1 MRKSSLTGR
10 NKPKKPISF
19 WVWLSL
25 YAFFGAFIVV
35 QSCLPAWASSAQ
47 SDLIAQAVAFFVNAG
62 TSDHVADIIE
72 PTSLTLKSG
81 SEGDSTY
88 LPAVNGVPQI
98 GLGTTTRLWFTVSFP
113 YGQVGVEDD
122 SFEATATKGSDCF
135 RYATDAGNHV
145 VRITALKPF
154 VGAELSVKVGK
165 LDPYLYAFDAVT
177 LPAPTSYNVS
187 ADKTTLKINEVATL
201 AVTSSLPE
209 EDEIKFLRYY
219 DPSLLSRHSSDESV
233 VTVDAFGSVLAKGEG
248 TATVTLGTKTVNFV
262 VSGSN
267 PTVPATGVSV
277 TQTGSLHV
285 NDFGLEKTLYG
296 AKFFATLTPS
306 VSGVDEA
313 VNWSLSD
320 NENNL
325 EARLIEKGADPD
337 SGRPYCLVQGYRTLG
352 EVTVTASLVATP
364 SVQGSLVSSVTEI
377 VPTSFSLLYATSTGQ
392 TQIFAA
398 ATSSLTIKNTASL
411 YLKGAFGTIAPTNG
425 DIEISS
431 RTLGSSVK
439 AEPLVYGDASGTI
452 TISFVSAGDY
462 SFVFRSVANPTLT
475 AELSVNVEQATIDS
489 GNGTFQVWVR
499 KNIGHLGL
507 FLCFAVAGVFF
518 WRAFYGS
525 DFKRQW
531 WKVCAT
537 GLGIGLGFA
546 MLSEAIQL
554 IPVLERGSQWADV
567 GIDMIGFSSGFILT
581 LGVLALVWLIRWL
594 VLKKKDAR
602 SETSIPKQ

>member
-1 MRKSSLTGR
+1 M
-10 NKPKKPISF
+10 
-19 WVWLSL
+19 
-25 YAFFGAFIVV
+25 
-35 QSCLPAWASSAQ
+35 
-47 SDLIAQAVAFFVNAG
+47 
-62 TSDHVADIIE
+62 
-72 PTSLTLKSG
+72 
-81 SEGDSTY
+81 
-88 LPAVNGVPQI
+88 
-98 GLGTTTRLWFTVSFP
+98 
-113 YGQVGVEDD
+113 
-122 SFEATATKGSDCF
+122 
-135 RYATDAGNHV
+135 
-145 VRITALKPF
+145 
-154 VGAELSVKVGK
+154 
-165 LDPYLYAFDAVT
+165 
-177 LPAPTSYNVS
+177 
-187 ADKTTLKINEVATL
+187 
-201 AVTSSLPE
+201 
-209 EDEIKFLRYY
+209 
-219 DPSLLSRHSSDESV
+219 
-233 VTVDAFGSVLAKGEG
+233 
-248 TATVTLGTKTVNFV
+248 
-262 VSGSN
+262 
-267 PTVPATGVSV
+267 
-277 TQTGSLHV
+277 
-285 NDFGLEKTLYG
+285 
-296 AKFFATLTPS
+296 
-306 VSGVDEA
+306 
-313 VNWSLSD
+313 
-320 NENNL
+320 
-325 EARLIEKGADPD
+325 
-337 SGRPYCLVQGYRTLG
+337 
-352 EVTVTASLVATP
+352 
-364 SVQGSLVSSVTEI
+364 
-377 VPTSFSLLYATSTGQ
+377 
-392 TQIFAA
+392 
-398 ATSSLTIKNTASL
+398 